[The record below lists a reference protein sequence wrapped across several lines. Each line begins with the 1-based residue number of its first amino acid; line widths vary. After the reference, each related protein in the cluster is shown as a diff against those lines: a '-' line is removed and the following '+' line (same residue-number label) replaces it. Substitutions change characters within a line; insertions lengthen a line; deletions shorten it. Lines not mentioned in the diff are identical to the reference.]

1 MEKMLTL
8 ERSIVS
14 TLICQRTTSLKI
26 MTPTFSLLLKLVIK
40 FQMNMLFMRFDSK
53 IRNIYMTLK
62 RLIQLMIEEHS
73 QGKQLILSVKVRFK
87 CMTNILSTHITPSSS
102 SITSSIPVWL
112 QNSLPTQKL
121 WFNHYINC
129 HQLVL

>member
-14 TLICQRTTSLKI
+14 ILICQRITSLKI
-26 MTPTFSLLLKLVIK
+26 TIPTFSLLLKLVIK

-53 IRNIYMTLK
+53 IRNICMTLK

-112 QNSLPTQKL
+112 QNSLPTLKL

-129 HQLVL
+129 HQLV